1 MKLIVDGSQLEGG
14 GQLVRT
20 ALSISS
26 IIGFPVRIVK
36 IREKR
41 SKPGLAAQ
49 HLEGAR
55 LIASLSNGSIS
66 GDYIGS
72 TEIEHDT
79 GLRGLK
85 HYYRTDCGT
94 AGAISLLIQI
104 SLPLLMLRSF
114 QSKFDTKLGSK
125 VVSCYNSNTILDYHG
140 GTNVNF
146 SPPIDHTVHILLPLL
161 SLMTEAVKTPTLQ
174 VIKRGYYPR
183 GGGIVR
189 LHVCSIPSKTDF
201 GVTAE
206 NFHSVEGSAI
216 HDTELP
222 VEELRPLNLC
232 ERGSVIAVHARVFG
246 NCTIDEKMRIRELLL
261 SGIQHFFL
269 PLQKTLKSETHPEF
283 RKANGQ
289 KKDIEATFS
298 SSCDFSKEKESPI
311 NTDACEGLNDEH
323 CIPVTVL
330 FDCDVDAASIADKS
344 LESCRG
350 EGSNCDLDSESI
362 RNKGTSSGKKKQKL
376 RRWKYE
382 VITAGV
388 LLWFTTDTN
397 CILSS
402 NVMLQ
407 YNKDM
412 TEDGSVDP
420 FLKNISSCKI
430 SSSST
435 REASDN
441 EGVDMNNLSAQLG
454 ETVRV
459 VVEELVFLY
468 NSKACVDEHT
478 ADQLLLYMAFAAGK
492 SQIVCAPRCAA
503 SSLHIETVIKLI
515 SDLCG
520 VQFKIEDLNVIEGQD
535 ISTGLNCRL
544 ISCSG
549 MLL

>member
-189 LHVCSIPSKTDF
+189 LHVY
-201 GVTAE
+201 
-206 NFHSVEGSAI
+206 
-216 HDTELP
+216 
-222 VEELRPLNLC
+222 
-232 ERGSVIAVHARVFG
+232 
-246 NCTIDEKMRIRELLL
+246 
-261 SGIQHFFL
+261 
-269 PLQKTLKSETHPEF
+269 
-283 RKANGQ
+283 
-289 KKDIEATFS
+289 
-298 SSCDFSKEKESPI
+298 
-311 NTDACEGLNDEH
+311 
-323 CIPVTVL
+323 
-330 FDCDVDAASIADKS
+330 
-344 LESCRG
+344 
-350 EGSNCDLDSESI
+350 SN
-362 RNKGTSSGKKKQKL
+362 N
-376 RRWKYE
+376 
-382 VITAGV
+382 
-388 LLWFTTDTN
+388 
-397 CILSS
+397 
-402 NVMLQ
+402 
-407 YNKDM
+407 
-412 TEDGSVDP
+412 
-420 FLKNISSCKI
+420 
-430 SSSST
+430 
-435 REASDN
+435 
-441 EGVDMNNLSAQLG
+441 
-454 ETVRV
+454 
-459 VVEELVFLY
+459 
-468 NSKACVDEHT
+468 
-478 ADQLLLYMAFAAGK
+478 
-492 SQIVCAPRCAA
+492 
-503 SSLHIETVIKLI
+503 
-515 SDLCG
+515 
-520 VQFKIEDLNVIEGQD
+520 
-535 ISTGLNCRL
+535 
-544 ISCSG
+544 
-549 MLL
+549 